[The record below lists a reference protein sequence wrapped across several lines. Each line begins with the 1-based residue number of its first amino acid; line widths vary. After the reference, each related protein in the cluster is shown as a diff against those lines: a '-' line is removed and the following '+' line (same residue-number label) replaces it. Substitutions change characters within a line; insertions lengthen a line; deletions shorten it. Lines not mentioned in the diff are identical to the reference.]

1 MEKISD
7 KLKPWP
13 KEKQAVGQRVFDRVA
28 KKNGLKNAL
37 FGAYKS
43 VDPTMTALPD
53 EIYKLES
60 EKFENI
66 AVGTFSPSYFQTQ
79 HKIIEEVSAK
89 VGLTD
94 YLEKGYANYSAGL
107 INAFIDNSPRFEK
120 NRHELVESLMQSIFS
135 DVAVVVDAYFQ
146 IVTERAEREKRETFD
161 ALTADFEQRIGTSTR
176 LLAQEALQSRDA
188 AVSMKQTA
196 NNASGEINNAVAEVE
211 ESASLMQTTAAAAE
225 ELDAS
230 VLEVNQKMDAS
241 VKVSQQAVQQA
252 QETETTVRALSD
264 AADRIGEVVSLIS
277 SIASQTN
284 LLALNATIE
293 AARAGDA
300 GKGFAVVAGE
310 VKNLAGQTAKATDE
324 IGQQITQIQQA
335 TQEAV
340 GAIERIVTTLDEVNS
355 FSGDIFAVISQQG
368 DATREITNNIQTAN
382 GKTDTMRHHVTSAG
396 QLGQEMNN
404 DAGTMADGMNTF
416 AEQAKNMEQVVQ
428 QFVTDLKKNQK

>member
-66 AVGTFSPSYFQTQ
+66 AVGTFNPSYFQTQ

-176 LLAQEALQSRDA
+176 RLAQEALQSRDA

-428 QFVTDLKKNQK
+428 QFVIDLKKNQK

>member
-1 MEKISD
+1 M
-7 KLKPWP
+7 
-13 KEKQAVGQRVFDRVA
+13 
-28 KKNGLKNAL
+28 
-37 FGAYKS
+37 
-43 VDPTMTALPD
+43 
-53 EIYKLES
+53 
-60 EKFENI
+60 
-66 AVGTFSPSYFQTQ
+66 
-79 HKIIEEVSAK
+79 
-89 VGLTD
+89 
-94 YLEKGYANYSAGL
+94 
-107 INAFIDNSPRFEK
+107 
-120 NRHELVESLMQSIFS
+120 
-135 DVAVVVDAYFQ
+135 
-146 IVTERAEREKRETFD
+146 
-161 ALTADFEQRIGTSTR
+161 
-176 LLAQEALQSRDA
+176 
-188 AVSMKQTA
+188 
-196 NNASGEINNAVAEVE
+196 
-211 ESASLMQTTAAAAE
+211 
-225 ELDAS
+225 
-230 VLEVNQKMDAS
+230 
-241 VKVSQQAVQQA
+241 
-252 QETETTVRALSD
+252 
-264 AADRIGEVVSLIS
+264 VSLIS

-428 QFVTDLKKNQK
+428 QFVMDLKKNQK

>member
-196 NNASGEINNAVAEVE
+196 HNASGEINNAVAEVE

>member
-211 ESASLMQTTAAAAE
+211 ESASLMQTTAAATE